1 MSYKAKL
8 LTPVN
13 SPNKSQ
19 KNFLNYAIKQDNKA
33 HMMLNIMIRQIPVYK
48 KRRRFVLRRFL
59 YTMILFTEFILDKFL
74 GLLLNGLY
82 DL

>member
-1 MSYKAKL
+1 MSCLQHQAYAVVHETCNLRTHIMSYKAKL

-48 KRRRFVLRRFL
+48 KRRRLCCGAF
-59 YTMILFTEFILDKFL
+59 YIQ
-74 GLLLNGLY
+74 
-82 DL
+82 